1 MSAATV
7 VKFMQKT
14 AEDKLLREQ
23 LETLL
28 GVGDGNISNDAELDA
43 EESAALKSDHAD
55 TVAEIAAHYGYEF
68 SADDLL
74 TVVDALEKHQSGALS
89 EAGFTQLVGVKVPKT
104 LNPIRKLV
112 RFMGRTYLG
121 I

>member
-1 MSAATV
+1 MTASTV

-28 GVGDGNISNDAELDA
+28 GVGDGDISNDAALDS
-43 EESAALKSDHAD
+43 EESAALKGENAHI
-55 TVAEIAAHYGYEF
+55 VAEIASHYGYEF
-68 SADDLL
+68 SGDDLL
-74 TVVDALEKHQSGALS
+74 RVVDALEQHQSGTLS
-89 EAGFTQLVGVKVPKT
+89 EAEFTQLVGVKVPKT
-104 LNPIRKLV
+104 LSPIRKLV

-121 I
+121 V

>member
-1 MSAATV
+1 MSTATV

-28 GVGDGNISNDAELDA
+28 GVGDGDISNNAELDA
-43 EESAALKSDHAD
+43 EESAALKGENAEI
-55 TVAEIAAHYGYEF
+55 VAEIAAHYEYNF

-74 TVVDALEKHQSGALS
+74 MVVEALEKHQSGALS
-89 EAGFTQLVGVKVPKT
+89 EEEFTKLVGVKVPKT
-104 LNPIRKLV
+104 LSPVRKLM
-112 RFMGRTYLG
+112 RFIGRTYLG
-121 I
+121 V

>member
-1 MSAATV
+1 MSTAIV

-43 EESAALKSDHAD
+43 AESAALKGENAEL
-55 TVAEIAAHYGYEF
+55 VAEIASHYGYEF
-68 SADDLL
+68 SSDDLL
-74 TVVDALEKHQSGALS
+74 KVVEALEKHQSGALS
-89 EAGFTQLVGVKVPKT
+89 EEDFTQAVGVKVPKT
-104 LNPIRKLV
+104 LSPIRKLV
-112 RFMGRTYLG
+112 RFIGRTYLG
-121 I
+121 V

>member
-1 MSAATV
+1 MTTATV

-28 GVGDGNISNDAELDA
+28 GVGDGNISNKAELDA
-43 EESAALKSDHAD
+43 QESAALKGENGPIVAD
-55 TVAEIAAHYGYEF
+55 IAAQYGYEF
-68 SADDLL
+68 SAEDLF
-74 TVVDALEKHQSGALS
+74 TVIEALEKHHVGALS
-89 EAGFTQLVGVKVPKT
+89 DEGFTNLVGVKVPKT
-104 LNPIRKLV
+104 LSPVRKLV
-112 RFMGRTYLG
+112 RFMGKTYLG

>member
-1 MSAATV
+1 MSAVTV

-28 GVGDGNISNDAELDA
+28 GVGDGNISNDAELDTK
-43 EESAALKSDHAD
+43 ESAALKGENAD
-55 TVAEIAAHYGYEF
+55 AVAEIAAHYGYEF

-74 TVVDALEKHQSGALS
+74 TVVDALEKHQSGTLS
-89 EAGFTQLVGVKVPKT
+89 EEGFMQLVGVKVPKT
-104 LNPIRKLV
+104 LSPIRRLV
-112 RFMGRTYLG
+112 RFMGKTYLG

>member
-1 MSAATV
+1 MSTATV

-28 GVGDGNISNDAELDA
+28 GVGDGDISNDAALDA
-43 EESAALKSDHAD
+43 EESAALKGENANI
-55 TVAEIAAHYGYEF
+55 VAEIAAHYGYEF

-74 TVVDALEKHQSGALS
+74 KVVEAIEKHQTGVLS
-89 EAGFTQLVGVKVPKT
+89 EEEFTQTVGVKVPKT
-104 LNPIRKLV
+104 LNPVRKLV
-112 RFMGRTYLG
+112 RFIGRTYLG
-121 I
+121 L